1 MAKETDTAKI
11 QRLTIIQSEISQKE
25 KNTYHILLYMESIKM
40 VLMNLFAGLQWRCR
54 FKEKNCGE
62 RGRRREWEERRE

>member
-25 KNTYHILLYMESIKM
+25 KNTYHILLYMESRMMI
-40 VLMNLFAGLQWRCR
+40 LMNLFAGQQ
-54 FKEKNCGE
+54 
-62 RGRRREWEERRE
+62 